1 LPIILRKRIEK
12 ALENMSPDGTI
23 GVDDPEKILKMAL
36 FSLEKAA
43 DAILW
48 IDAGARIHYANEA
61 ACQTYGYTR
70 DELLSMAVTDLNPG
84 YTRES
89 WLAHW
94 SDVKRRRSFMY
105 ETCHRRKDGSTFP
118 IDVSINYLRFG
129 DVEYISASIR
139 DITRRKQA
147 EDALRRSE
155 SGLEKAQQ
163 IARMGSWEW
172 DIVNNIEHRSRELLR
187 LYDYGKDTGNVE
199 AFIDAVHPG
208 DREYVRSSIEAAV
221 SDGKPYDIS
230 FRMVKKDGSV
240 RHIHAVAEVHRDQKG
255 RSVRMFGVAQDITER
270 MLAEEALK
278 EAKARAELYVDLM
291 GHDINNMNQIAMG
304 YLEMAIDMLDGE
316 GQIDKGQRAL
326 LAKPYETLRET
337 SHLISNV
344 RKVQREKA
352 GLYPTETLDVD
363 AILRDV
369 KLHFSG
375 VSGREISI
383 NYTPGNRCMVRAN
396 ELLKDVFLN
405 LVGNAIKHSEGP
417 LTVNIIAST
426 AICCG
431 KKYCQVA
438 VEDDGP
444 GIPDGLKSKLFDRL
458 TLDGTMMK
466 GKGFGLCLIKMLI
479 DDYDGQFRV
488 EDRVAGDYRNGSRF
502 VVTLP
507 AVDI

>member
-1 LPIILRKRIEK
+1 
-12 ALENMSPDGTI
+12 MSPDGTI
-23 GVDDPEKILKMAL
+23 ATDDPEKILKLAL

-43 DAILW
+43 DIILW

-61 ACQTYGYTR
+61 ACQAYGYTR

-84 YTRES
+84 YTKAS
-89 WLAHW
+89 WLEHW
-94 SDVKRRRSFMY
+94 SEVKRRRSLTY
-105 ETCHRRKDGSTFP
+105 EACHRRKDGTTFP

-129 DVEYISASIR
+129 DVEYNCASIR
-139 DITRRKQA
+139 DITRRKDA
-147 EDALRRSE
+147 EAALHRSE

-172 DIVNNIEHRSRELLR
+172 DIVNDVVYRSRELVR
-187 LYDYGKDTGNVE
+187 LYNYGTGQGTVGT
-199 AFIDAVHPG
+199 FLDAVHPE
-208 DREYVRSSIEAAV
+208 DRERVRSSIAATI
-221 SDGKPYDIS
+221 DDHKPYDVS
-230 FRMVKKDGSV
+230 FRIVKNDHSLRYLHAEAEITYGEDG
-240 RHIHAVAEVHRDQKG
+240 RP
-255 RSVRMFGVAQDITER
+255 VRMFGIAQDVTER
-270 MLAEEALK
+270 VLAEEALK

-304 YLEMAIDMLDGE
+304 YLEMAIDSLDGI
-316 GQIDKGQRAL
+316 GHIDKGQRPL

-352 GLYPTETLDVD
+352 GLYPIETMDVD

-369 KLHFSG
+369 TLHYSN
-375 VSGREISI
+375 VSGREVSI
-383 NYTPGNRCMVRAN
+383 NYTAGNRCMVMAN

-417 LTVNIIAST
+417 LTVNIVASA

-431 KKYCQVA
+431 KKNCQVA
-438 VEDDGP
+438 VEDNGP
-444 GIPDGLKSKLFDRL
+444 GIPDEMKSKLFDRL

-488 EDRVAGDYRNGSRF
+488 EDRVAGDYSKGSRF

-507 AVDI
+507 VVDTEVF